1 MDCPNQKCNTKNLP
15 DDARFCPNCGTAIL
29 CELHMCIPYPATIK
43 KGDTSEL
50 YFSGI
55 GIESIEVAGVGKYYG
70 KINDAFIVSINSNY
84 SEVYPNDIYSDEISG
99 MYFRYDRYHVYIIY
113 NDKFNYEYL

>member
-70 KINDAFIVSINSNY
+70 KIKTIHLSPKETQSYLVIFHFVNGAREHKIVTIT
-84 SEVYPNDIYSDEISG
+84 VI
-99 MYFRYDRYHVYIIY
+99 
-113 NDKFNYEYL
+113 